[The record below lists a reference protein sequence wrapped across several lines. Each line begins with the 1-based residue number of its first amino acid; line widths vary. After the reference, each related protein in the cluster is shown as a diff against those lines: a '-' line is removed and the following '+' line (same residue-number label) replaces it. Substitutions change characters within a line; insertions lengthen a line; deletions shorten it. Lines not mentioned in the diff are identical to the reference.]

1 MTINL
6 ENLILVLSTSVAATL
21 FLVGGIITFI
31 IAIKRKNLLVYLFS
45 ASWILQAFFW
55 YLDSASHLNYSYF
68 LMKIAFI
75 PQSIGVPCMFIFI
88 ELIKKENVNPI
99 KLIILALIETIFLM
113 LLFMPG
119 SLEII
124 PGYGVHFIGLTRLFQ
139 IIWLVYYVFFYLS
152 WSYQTFKKAPQK
164 LKGVVSQ
171 LLFGSI
177 LFSVVTTVFYA
188 IGSIIRMF
196 NPLGFIMHGIGAL
209 ITIIVM
215 LKEPSIIYIL
225 PFKAYRLIVFETREG
240 ITLIKHDW
248 AELRSID
255 ENVFS
260 MLIQATR
267 SVLNEI
273 INKGEVRKID
283 LDKAILLV
291 QHNVRYPIV
300 SVLVTSK
307 SCKSLQYG
315 LKAFHDQFISKYV
328 SDLDN
333 LKDPSKFKEAE
344 DLIENIFDFV
354 PEHVKKPKKIA
365 S

>member
-1 MTINL
+1 MSL
-6 ENLILVLSTSVAATL
+6 ENIILVLSTFVAATL
-21 FLVGGIITFI
+21 FLVGGIITFK
-31 IAIKRKNLLVYLFS
+31 IAIKRKRPLVLLFS
-45 ASWILQAFFW
+45 VSWLIQALFW
-55 YLDSASHLNYSYF
+55 YLDSAAHFYYSRF
-68 LMKIAFI
+68 LMRMAFI

-99 KLIILALIETIFLM
+99 KMIALALIETMFLM
-113 LLFMPG
+113 FLFMPG
-119 SLEII
+119 SLEVI
-124 PGYGVHFIGLTRLFQ
+124 PGYGVHFIGPTRYIQ
-139 IIWLVYYVFFYLS
+139 IIWLAYYVFFYLS
-152 WSYQTFKKAPQK
+152 WSFQTYRKAPQE
-164 LKGVVSQ
+164 LKRLVSY

-177 LFSVVTTVFYA
+177 MFSMATTAFYA
-188 IGSIIRMF
+188 LGTISRLA
-196 NPLGFIMHGIGAL
+196 NPMGFIVHGIGAL
-209 ITIIVM
+209 ITILVL

-225 PFKAYRLIVFETREG
+225 PFKAYRLTVFETSEG
-240 ITLIKHDW
+240 TTLVKHDW

-283 LDKAILLV
+283 LDKAVLMV
-291 QHNVRYPIV
+291 QHDVKYPIV

-315 LKAFHDQFISKYV
+315 LKAFHDQFISNYV
-328 SDLDN
+328 TNLDN
-333 LKDPSKFKEAE
+333 LKDPTQFKDAE
-344 DLIENIFDFV
+344 DLIEKIFDFI

-365 S
+365 T